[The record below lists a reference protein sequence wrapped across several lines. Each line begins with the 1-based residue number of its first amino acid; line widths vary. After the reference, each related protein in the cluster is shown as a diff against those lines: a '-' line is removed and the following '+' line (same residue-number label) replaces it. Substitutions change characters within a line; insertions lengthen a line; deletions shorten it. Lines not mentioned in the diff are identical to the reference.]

1 MSAAEAS
8 SAGRRVLEV
17 SDAEGS
23 AAWCGQLFVRA
34 GFEVTKVESPGR
46 AAPEPA
52 PELFLNAGKARAVA
66 GLGSPALSE
75 LAASHDVIVTD
86 ASSADTRRYGLL
98 GLPAQVVVSITPFG
112 LTGPYADWAATDATL
127 LALGGHT
134 WLSGDPG
141 RAPLTM
147 PGQYPS
153 YQAGSFAFVAAGSSL
168 LAGGPARI
176 EVSVLEC
183 LATLH
188 QFTDTMWT
196 EDEIIRG
203 RHGNR
208 WANLHPITLLPAPD
222 GWFVIAITPNF
233 WASFTKMIGR
243 EDLSATGHP
252 WSMPE
257 NRVRDADEI
266 DSVIAAALGSW
277 PKQRVFQEGQ
287 GTWRI
292 PAGYLQTLR
301 EVLDDP
307 HLAERKF
314 WQKTD
319 GSAVIPGQPYQF
331 HYHGQAVTQPVSED
345 TLPRESDVSAPPS
358 GPLAAGQG
366 SRYAQRAA
374 GPPLRGI
381 KVLDMSHVWS
391 GPLGARLLAD
401 LGADV
406 IKVESLDG
414 RGPATMPLGG
424 SETEVVPGLQPWNHQ
439 PLYNKLNRNR
449 RSLAVDLKTP
459 EGRDIFLRLSDR
471 ADLLVENFSARVLP
485 SLGLSDEVL
494 ALRNPRL
501 IHLAMPGFGLSGP
514 YKSYVAYG
522 PSAEPMTGLGAL
534 MGYSDAEPRV
544 ASTAVLD
551 AMSGT
556 TASVAAIDALLTRR
570 RTGAGALVELS
581 QHEAGILFNGEAIVQ
596 RQLAGREPP
605 RLGNALAACAPSG
618 VYRCAGEDEW
628 IAIVVHTEQQWQ
640 SLASL
645 AASGWPEDDRFADM
659 ATRIAHRELLDIAVG
674 GFTRSWDK
682 LQLMAALQEMGVP
695 AGAVLSAPEWL
706 ADPHLQARDYYSNLA
721 DADRAPR
728 RSDGLPL
735 TIDGSRDYRW
745 WRRAP
750 MLGEHNREI
759 LDELGFTPGEIS
771 SLEAK
776 GVIGHRPKSR

>member
-8 SAGRRVLEV
+8 SAGRRVLEI
-17 SDAEGS
+17 SDDEGS

-34 GFEVTKVESPGR
+34 GFDVTKLESPGR
-46 AAPEPA
+46 PAPEPA
-52 PELFLNAGKARAVA
+52 RELFLNAGKARAVA
-66 GLGSPALSE
+66 ELGSPALSE

-86 ASSADTRRYGLL
+86 ASSADTRRHGLL
-98 GLPAQVVVSITPFG
+98 GLPAAVVVSITPFG

-147 PGQYPS
+147 PGHYPS

-196 EDEIIRG
+196 EDGIIRG

-222 GWFVIAITPNF
+222 GWFLISITPNF
-233 WASFTKMIGR
+233 WAPFTKMIGR
-243 EDLSATGHP
+243 EDLSASDHP
-252 WSMPE
+252 WSVPE

-266 DSVIAAALGSW
+266 DKVILAALGSW

-301 EVLDDP
+301 EVLDDA

-314 WQKTD
+314 WRPAV
-319 GSAVIPGQPYQF
+319 GSTVIPGRPYQL
-331 HYHGQAVTQPVSED
+331 HSNAQPVTQP
-345 TLPRESDVSAPPS
+345 
-358 GPLAAGQG
+358 G
-366 SRYAQRAA
+366 SRVAKRAA

-381 KVLDMSHVWS
+381 KVLDMTHVWS
-391 GPLGARLLAD
+391 GPLGVRLLAD

-414 RGPATMPLGG
+414 RGGAVVPPGG
-424 SETEVVPGLQPWNHQ
+424 PEIDVAPGLQPWNHQ
-439 PLYNKLNRNR
+439 PLINKLNRNR
-449 RSLAVDLKTP
+449 RSVALNLKTP

-471 ADLLVENFSARVLP
+471 ADVLVENFSARVLP
-485 SLGLSDEVL
+485 SLGLSHEVL
-494 ALRNPRL
+494 AERNPRL
-501 IHLAMPGFGLSGP
+501 VHVAMPGFGLSGP
-514 YKSYVAYG
+514 YRAYVAYG
-522 PSAEPMTGLGAL
+522 PSIEPMTGLGAL
-534 MGYSDAEPRV
+534 MGYSDEEPRV
-544 ASTAVLD
+544 PSTAVLD

-556 TASVAAIDALLTRR
+556 TASVAAIDALLTRQ

-581 QHEAGILFNGEAIVQ
+581 QHEAGILFNGESMVR
-596 RQLAGREPP
+596 RQLEDREPH
-605 RLGNALAACAPSG
+605 RLGNALATCAPSG

-628 IAIVVHTEQQWQ
+628 IAIAVHTEQQWR
-640 SLASL
+640 SLATL
-645 AASGWPEDDRFADM
+645 AALGWLEDDRFADM
-659 ATRIAHRELLDIAVG
+659 AARTAHRELLDVAVE
-674 GFTRSWDK
+674 GFTRPWDK
-682 LQLMAALQEMGVP
+682 LQLMAALAQLGVP

-728 RSDGLPL
+728 QSDGLPL
-735 TIDGSRDYRW
+735 RIDGNRDYGW

-750 MLGEHNREI
+750 MLGEHNGEI
-759 LDELGFTPGEIS
+759 LDELGFTPSEIS
-771 SLEAK
+771 SLQAS
-776 GVIGHRPKSR
+776 GVIGNRPTGQ